1 MASFLFITTLSLSA
15 NPRLYK
21 EILCAQDAGHEV
33 HVLCFRLG
41 NWTDAQDDEKI
52 RALPG
57 VHFIRLSATRTPFF
71 PWVISSMLEQMAR
84 RLLSWWNLPIIDSLA
99 AGKRSY
105 ILESALH
112 SNRLNPDW
120 VIAHNPAAFLPAK
133 RFAIR
138 TGARMGIDV
147 EDYHPGETADLKA
160 SASMRRL
167 MRHTLSAADYVSFA
181 APLIRRETARD
192 MGGEQLGWMTILNWF
207 PTAEFLPPAAV
218 PSGPLRLVW
227 FSQLV
232 TARRGL
238 ELVLPAII
246 AAEKQV
252 ELHIFGHPDPVF
264 TDRYI
269 RQSRNIFLHG
279 PVRQSELHQRL
290 GGFDI
295 GLAIDVVADRN
306 RELAITNKILAY
318 LQAGLFM
325 AVTETE
331 AQCAFMSDYPA
342 HGRIFS
348 PDPRAWAGLLNELME
363 RMESIR
369 EAQQERFDTMRSVG
383 WEQTSV
389 RLAQTWS
396 SVSR

>member
-1 MASFLFITTLSLSA
+1 MASLLFITTLSLSA

-21 EILCAQDAGHEV
+21 EILCAQQAGHEV
-33 HVLCFRLG
+33 HVMCFRLG

-71 PWVISSMLEQMAR
+71 PWLISSLLEQMAR
-84 RLLSWWNLPIIDSLA
+84 RLVSWRKRPFIDSLA
-99 AGKRSY
+99 AGKRSF

-112 SNRLNPDW
+112 GDLVKPDW

-133 RFAIR
+133 RFACR
-138 TGARMGIDV
+138 TGARLGIDV
-147 EDYHPGETADLKA
+147 EDYHPGEISDPKA

-181 APLIRRETARD
+181 APLIRRETAAD
-192 MGGEQLGWMTILNWF
+192 MGGEKANWMTILNWF
-207 PTAEFLPPAAV
+207 PSAEFLPPAAA
-218 PSGPLRLVW
+218 PSGPLRFVW

-246 AAEKQV
+246 AAGERV
-252 ELHIFGHPDPVF
+252 ELHIFGHPDPAF

-269 RQSRNIFLHG
+269 GQARNIFLHG

-306 RELAITNKILAY
+306 RDLAITNKILAY
-318 LQAGLFM
+318 LQAGLFL

-331 AQCAFMSDYPA
+331 AQRSFMSDHPA
-342 HGRIFS
+342 HGVLFS
-348 PDPRAWAGLLNELME
+348 PDPLAWEGLLKELLD
-363 RMESIR
+363 RKESIR
-369 EAQQERFDTMRSVG
+369 TAQQERFNTMRASG

>member
-1 MASFLFITTLSLSA
+1 MASLLFITTLSLSA

-21 EILCAQDAGHEV
+21 EILCAQEAGHQV
-33 HVLCFRLG
+33 QVLCFRLG

-57 VHFIRLSATRTPFF
+57 VQFIRLSATRTPFF
-71 PWVISSMLEQMAR
+71 PWLISSLLEQMAR
-84 RLLSWWNLPIIDSLA
+84 RLVSWWKRPFIDSLA
-99 AGKRSY
+99 AGKRSF
-105 ILESALH
+105 ILKFALRGH
-112 SNRLNPDW
+112 RMKPDW

-133 RFAIR
+133 RFAAHS
-138 TGARMGIDV
+138 GARLGIDV
-147 EDYHPGETADLKA
+147 EDYHPGETSDPKA

-181 APLIRRETARD
+181 APLIRRETASD
-192 MGGEQLGWMTILNWF
+192 MGGELAGWMTILNWF
-207 PTAEFLPPAAV
+207 PSAEFSPPPAT

-227 FSQLV
+227 FSQVV

-246 AAEKQV
+246 AAGERV
-252 ELHIFGHPDPVF
+252 ELHIFGQPDPAF
-264 TDRYI
+264 TDRHTG
-269 RQSRNIFLHG
+269 RARNIFLHG

-318 LQAGLFM
+318 LQAGLFL

-331 AQCAFMSDYPA
+331 AQRSFMADHPA
-342 HGRIFS
+342 HGLIFS
-348 PDPRAWAGLLNELME
+348 PDPLAWEGLLNELLDRKE
-363 RMESIR
+363 GIR
-369 EAQQERFDTMRSVG
+369 TAHQERFNAMRAVG

-389 RLAQTWS
+389 ELVQMWS
-396 SVSR
+396 SASR

>member
-1 MASFLFITTLSLSA
+1 MASLLFITTLSLSA

-21 EILCAQDAGHEV
+21 EILCAQEAGHEV
-33 HVLCFRLG
+33 HVMCFRLG

-71 PWVISSMLEQMAR
+71 PWLISSLLEQMAR
-84 RLLSWWNLPIIDSLA
+84 RLVSWRKRPFIDSLA
-99 AGKRSY
+99 AGKRSF

-112 SNRLNPDW
+112 GDLVKPDW

-133 RFAIR
+133 RFACR
-138 TGARMGIDV
+138 TSARLGIDV
-147 EDYHPGETADLKA
+147 EDYHPGEISDPKA

-181 APLIRRETARD
+181 APLIRRETAAD
-192 MGGEQLGWMTILNWF
+192 MGGEKANWMTILNWF
-207 PTAEFLPPAAV
+207 PSAEFLPPAAAL
-218 PSGPLRLVW
+218 SGPLRFVW

-246 AAEKQV
+246 AAGERV
-252 ELHIFGHPDPVF
+252 ELHIFGHPDPAF

-269 RQSRNIFLHG
+269 GQARNIFLHG

-290 GGFDI
+290 GSFDI

-318 LQAGLFM
+318 LQAGLFL

-331 AQCAFMSDYPA
+331 AQRSFMSDHPA
-342 HGRIFS
+342 HGVLFS
-348 PDPRAWAGLLNELME
+348 PDPHSWEVLLKELLN
-363 RMESIR
+363 RKESIR
-369 EAQQERFDTMRSVG
+369 TAQQERFNTMRASG

-396 SVSR
+396 TVIR